1 MSGSCRGCKIWF
13 QNWAIGKEP
22 CAIQCIISYW
32 YSLGSLLLDLLAN
45 MISWSVCK
53 RVNQACHGAD
63 ITGKSRSLMGNCSD
77 VQCCHVVRPRDVTAL
92 TGVLAVVDGGALT
105 QIAPDRGRCRKVK
118 GLLTQIAPDR
128 NRTVGGKYT
137 VCKKSKTL

>member
-1 MSGSCRGCKIWF
+1 
-13 QNWAIGKEP
+13 
-22 CAIQCIISYW
+22 
-32 YSLGSLLLDLLAN
+32 

-63 ITGKSRSLMGNCSD
+63 ITGKSRSLMGNGSD
-77 VQCCHVVRPRDVTAL
+77 VQCRHVVRPRDVTAL

-105 QIAPDRGRCRKVK
+105 QIAPDRGRCRREK

-128 NRTVGGKYT
+128 NRTVGGGGGILYVREAAYCKS
-137 VCKKSKTL
+137 VCKSTACHL